1 MSEHISLDR
10 IIDRVFDRVLD
21 SDRDETDD
29 LSSHLATCDQ
39 CRDAERWARDL
50 MEAVAGGPPL
60 QVPEEL
66 VERARTIPVEEPKRR
81 PERGRAW
88 SIARL
93 VEGAFSSPALAGV
106 RGGATGHRLLYEI
119 PGGHLDL
126 EITRSPDDGEALRLT
141 GQLLL
146 DQAPPPSDIL
156 AILWRGRTLLARAS
170 GDTTGLFV
178 LTPVPPGEY
187 RLDLLSLSTG
197 RAVRLG
203 EIRVETREA

>member
-1 MSEHISLDR
+1 MSEHITLDR
-10 IIDRVFDRVLD
+10 IIDRIVDPDRHDTEEL
-21 SDRDETDD
+21 SD
-29 LSSHLATCDQ
+29 HLATCER
-39 CRDAERWARDL
+39 CRDADRWARGL
-50 MEAVAGGPPL
+50 VEAVAGGRPPKA
-60 QVPEEL
+60 PEAL
-66 VERARTIPVEEPKRR
+66 VERALAIPTELPR
-81 PERGRAW
+81 PRAEREW

-93 VEGAFSSPALAGV
+93 VEGAFSRPALAGV
-106 RGGATGHRLLYEI
+106 RGGATGQRLLFEI

-126 EITRSPDDGEALRLT
+126 EIARAPDDGEALRLT

-156 AILWRGRTLLARAS
+156 AILWRDRTLLARAS

-178 LTPVPPGEY
+178 LTPVLPGEY

-203 EIRVETREA
+203 EIRVEAREA

>member
-1 MSEHISLDR
+1 MSEHITLDR
-10 IIDRVFDRVLD
+10 IIDRIVDPDRHDTDEL
-21 SDRDETDD
+21 SD
-29 LSSHLATCDQ
+29 HLASCER
-39 CRDAERWARDL
+39 CRDADRWAREL
-50 MEAVAGGPPL
+50 VQAVAGGEPTAAP
-60 QVPEEL
+60 QRV
-66 VERARTIPVEEPKRR
+66 VERAQAIPAGEPRPRTK
-81 PERGRAW
+81 RAW

-93 VEGAFSSPALAGV
+93 VEGAFSRPALAGV
-106 RGGATGHRLLYEI
+106 RGGATGQRLLFEI

-126 EITRSPDDGEALRLT
+126 EIAQAPEDGEALRLT

-203 EIRVETREA
+203 EIRVEARQA